1 MLLTNHRLLQF
12 DQLRTIDGYLLTA
25 QQLAL
30 GWVAVSEVLQ
40 MYKVHTQLNGGRMVF
55 SKARKLI
62 RSYRAFQKLYNLLR
76 KPARDSNCSGGAD
89 SYLLGQAPWSM

>member
-1 MLLTNHRLLQF
+1 MSMLLTNHRLLQF

-40 MYKVHTQLNGGRMVF
+40 MYKVHTQLNGCHMV
-55 SKARKLI
+55 
-62 RSYRAFQKLYNLLR
+62 
-76 KPARDSNCSGGAD
+76 
-89 SYLLGQAPWSM
+89 